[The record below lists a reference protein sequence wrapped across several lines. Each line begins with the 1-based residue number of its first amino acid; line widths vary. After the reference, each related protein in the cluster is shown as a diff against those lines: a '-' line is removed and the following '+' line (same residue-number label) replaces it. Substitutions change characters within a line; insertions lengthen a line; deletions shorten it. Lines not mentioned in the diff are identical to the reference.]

1 MKHNEAIAAVASRA
15 AGAGLRMLTA
25 TVSVAPAAHLV
36 GINLGDGSTLT
47 VSYSAALTLAVN
59 DVVLVL
65 ADSRRMFVAFKIA

>member
-1 MKHNEAIAAVASRA
+1 MKHNEAIAEVAKRVVGS
-15 AGAGLRMLTA
+15 GLRMLPA
-25 TVSVAPAAHLV
+25 TVSVAPAGHLV

-47 VSYSAALTLAVN
+47 VSYSAALTLAVS